1 MEKEKAMNFAAK
13 RIETLL
19 FIGLLTL
26 LGGSVAYGEEI
37 YPSKPIKVVVPFP
50 PGGAT
55 DILTRAVTEKLAVR
69 LGQAVVIENK
79 PGGGANIGASAVA
92 HATPDGYTVLM
103 GSMGSHSAAI
113 SYYKTLTYNLRADLT
128 PISRV
133 GTIGI
138 TVLVS
143 ADNPAKNL
151 AELISNVRA
160 HPGDFTCG
168 SSGTGGQIHL
178 TCEMFKTAANL
189 NILHI
194 PYKGTAMLIPDLITG
209 RVSMTLDNIP
219 PYLQLIQ
226 TGKVKAL
233 AVTMLERSPLLPDVP
248 TLAESGFPGFDSVA
262 AYSFFVPTG
271 TPKPI
276 IDRLNKEVNA
286 VLLDP
291 ELKLKMREQGIEI
304 QGSTPEA
311 VSAYLDN
318 EITKWAKVIKE
329 GKIAQE

>member
-1 MEKEKAMNFAAK
+1 MNFAAK

-92 HATPDGYTVLM
+92 HATPDGYTILM

-219 PYLQLIQ
+219 PYLQVIQ

-291 ELKLKMREQGIEI
+291 ELKSKMREQGIEI

>member
-1 MEKEKAMNFAAK
+1 MKLALKLFTQ
-13 RIETLL
+13 ITLS
-19 FIGLLTL
+19 LLTL
-26 LGGSVAYGEEI
+26 SVAATSHPDDT

-79 PGGGANIGASAVA
+79 PGGGANIGASSVA
-92 HATPDGYTVLM
+92 HATPDGYTILM

-113 SYYKTLTYNLRADLT
+113 SYYKSLTYNLRTELT

-151 AELISNVRA
+151 AELIDDVRK

-233 AVTMLERSPLLPDVP
+233 AVTMLERSPLLPEVP

-262 AYSFFVPTG
+262 AYSFFAPTG

-291 ELKLKMREQGIEI
+291 ELKAKLREQGIEI

-318 EITKWAKVIKE
+318 EITKWAKVIKD

>member
-1 MEKEKAMNFAAK
+1 M
-13 RIETLL
+13 
-19 FIGLLTL
+19 
-26 LGGSVAYGEEI
+26 
-37 YPSKPIKVVVPFP
+37 
-50 PGGAT
+50 
-55 DILTRAVTEKLAVR
+55 TEKLAVR

-92 HATPDGYTVLM
+92 HATPDGYTILM

-151 AELISNVRA
+151 AELINNVRA

-291 ELKLKMREQGIEI
+291 ELKSKMREQGIEI

>member
-1 MEKEKAMNFAAK
+1 MNFAAK

-92 HATPDGYTVLM
+92 HATPDGYTILM

-151 AELISNVRA
+151 AELINNVRA

-291 ELKLKMREQGIEI
+291 ELKSKMREQGIEI

>member
-1 MEKEKAMNFAAK
+1 MNFAAK

-92 HATPDGYTVLM
+92 HATPDGYTILM

-291 ELKLKMREQGIEI
+291 ELKSKMREQGIEI

>member
-1 MEKEKAMNFAAK
+1 MNFAAK

-92 HATPDGYTVLM
+92 HATPDGYTILM

-219 PYLQLIQ
+219 PYLQVIQ

-291 ELKLKMREQGIEI
+291 ELKSKMREQGIEI

-311 VSAYLDN
+311 VSASLDN